1 MSEPINKPEDE
12 EMDVEFNDV
21 DDQIVPDELPEQTQK
36 QDDQQPQQSQSQTA
50 ETKIDT
56 DDSAKPQN
64 DATSSTAHPT
74 GTANGTPPAS
84 VIPELPDL
92 TRKDKSLKEVL
103 DLMDGDFAP
112 IIPDAV
118 TDYYL
123 AKMDLRHRI

>member
-50 ETKIDT
+50 EQRSTLMI
-56 DDSAKPQN
+56 AQNPQN

-74 GTANGTPPAS
+74 GTANGTHQ
-84 VIPELPDL
+84 
-92 TRKDKSLKEVL
+92 RQ
-103 DLMDGDFAP
+103 
-112 IIPDAV
+112 
-118 TDYYL
+118 
-123 AKMDLRHRI
+123 

>member
-36 QDDQQPQQSQSQTA
+36 QDDQQPQQPQQSQSQTTD
-50 ETKIDT
+50 TKINT
-56 DDSAKPQN
+56 DDSAKSQN
-64 DATSSTAHPT
+64 DAASSTAHPSVT
-74 GTANGTPPAS
+74 TPPAS

-118 TDYYL
+118 TDIIWP
-123 AKMDLRHRI
+123 KWV

>member
-50 ETKIDT
+50 ETKINT

-64 DATSSTAHPT
+64 DAASSTAHPT